1 MYLLE
6 EGLEL
11 SANTN
16 IFCPCNM
23 QEQGVVPITILSCES
38 AEMIQ

>member
-11 SANTN
+11 SANKT
-16 IFCPCNM
+16 FF
-23 QEQGVVPITILSCES
+23 VPITILSCES